1 MWLAHVIFLK
11 PILEN
16 KHTQKKPSN
25 GLSNSNFFFFFK
37 SCYSSSLDMESIVAT
52 PKQYSLLKKIT
63 GWIKNYSFSLIP
75 SSFVFVS
82 SEYSLSL
89 SLSLSLSRFLSLKC
103 L

>member
-1 MWLAHVIFLK
+1 
-11 PILEN
+11 
-16 KHTQKKPSN
+16 
-25 GLSNSNFFFFFK
+25 
-37 SCYSSSLDMESIVAT
+37 MESIVAT

-89 SLSLSLSRFLSLKC
+89 SLSFFVSQMSLNKDK
-103 L
+103 